1 MFEKIIQLTSATM
14 PPRKSNVS
22 AASATADEGT
32 GPQAGK
38 EKDGINIEELSMPR
52 TMVQRLAK
60 GVLPPNTQLQKDSIT
75 AFSKGATVFVNFL
88 THSAH
93 AHTLKS
99 QRKTISPADVLLGL
113 RDTEFEFMI
122 LRLEAELQK
131 YNDVQT
137 AKRNEYRKKVREGT
151 MGVGR
156 RKSAA
161 GEGDVAAL
169 GTTAD
174 DNAQRAPKRAKIDE
188 GAAVAAGTVEDDETE
203 EEEGVE
209 AEEGLE
215 AGGIGEDEGEDEQEE
230 DDGGEEDDVEDR
242 EDEEEDAGKENYP
255 ADDSALDEDSD

>member
-1 MFEKIIQLTSATM
+1 M

-22 AASATADEGT
+22 AVSAPADENT
-32 GPQAGK
+32 NPQVGK
-38 EKDGINIEELSMPR
+38 EKDGINIEDLSMPR

-99 QRKTISPADVLLGL
+99 QRKTIAPADVLLGL

-122 LRLEAELQK
+122 PRLEAELNR
-131 YNDVQT
+131 YNEVQT

-156 RKSAA
+156 RKSGAGDTAA
-161 GEGDVAAL
+161 TGVLEEVALQDGKDGERAAKRSKLDEEGNVAMAGAGDD
-169 GTTAD
+169 G
-174 DNAQRAPKRAKIDE
+174 
-188 GAAVAAGTVEDDETE
+188 DETE
-203 EEEGVE
+203 DEEVVE
-209 AEEGLE
+209 AEEGD
-215 AGGIGEDEGEDEQEE
+215 GEGEADEE
-230 DDGGEEDDVEDR
+230 GEEEADTGDDDPTNDDVGERDD
-242 EDEEEDAGKENYP
+242 DEETGAKK
-255 ADDSALDEDSD
+255 ALDNDSTSDDESD